1 MTLQPFDTTD
11 ENNGYVNGEPPLSA
25 SMILQTTY
33 IKSWLVQWKQPKS
46 LDTNFT
52 LLASAIDGAFVYLRE
67 TERDVVVLYK
77 GHYTEELS
85 LC

>member
-1 MTLQPFDTTD
+1 MRLQPFETTD

-33 IKSWLVQWKQPKS
+33 LKSCLVQWKQPTS

-67 TERDVVVLYK
+67 RQREML
-77 GHYTEELS
+77 
-85 LC
+85 